1 MSNTKSPDD
10 RICWCCLFLR
20 IPSKTYLKR
29 NFIKATFQSG
39 SSFEKPTLSGKLK
52 MTSRS
57 RSKENNNQARR
68 ERALALINQYTE
80 AENNKTLEP
89 KSTIT

>member
-1 MSNTKSPDD
+1 
-10 RICWCCLFLR
+10 
-20 IPSKTYLKR
+20 
-29 NFIKATFQSG
+29 
-39 SSFEKPTLSGKLK
+39 

-57 RSKENNNQARR
+57 RSKENNNQASR

-89 KSTIT
+89 KVQ

>member
-1 MSNTKSPDD
+1 MSNTKSSYD
-10 RICWCCLFLR
+10 RLCWCCLFLR

-29 NFIKATFQSG
+29 NFSKVTFQSG
-39 SSFEKPTLSGKLK
+39 SSFERPTLSEKLK

-57 RSKENNNQARR
+57 RSKENNNHTRR
-68 ERALALINQYTE
+68 ERALALINQYIE

-89 KSTIT
+89 KMQ